1 MALIKE
7 AQEIDAA
14 TSTLETLDIAKG
26 IKKNRA
32 LFVEH
37 LGEKLTA
44 DLERNS
50 MDQIKALPVP
60 VRQLILELI
69 NQIG

>member
-1 MALIKE
+1 MALYKE

-14 TSTLETLDIAKG
+14 TNRLETADIPRA
-26 IKKNRA
+26 IKKNRS

-37 LGEKLTA
+37 LGEKMTSE
-44 DLERNS
+44 LERNS
-50 MDQIKALPVP
+50 SEKVKGLPVP
-60 VRQLILELI
+60 IRQLILELI